1 MFDALRKPRQQP
13 SLDLS
18 NVNLLGDDNPGPA
31 PTPPPAPRRPSAPVK
46 HVEVANS
53 TIQNEIM
60 RLTEHGKALEARIA
74 RDTTEL
80 NEVRATVGAYMAA
93 AKVLASGTVWKEPP
107 AQAPAQPA
115 KPQAPSVASQQPA
128 PVR

>member
-1 MFDALRKPRQQP
+1 MFDALRKPRKQP

-18 NVNLLGDDNPGPA
+18 GINLLGDDNPA
-31 PTPPPAPRRPSAPVK
+31 QTPPPAPRRPTGPVK

-74 RDTTEL
+74 RDTAEL

-93 AKVLASGTVWKEPP
+93 AKVLSTGAVPMQQP
-107 AQAPAQPA
+107 AAQPA
-115 KPQAPSVASQQPA
+115 KPQAPSVAPQQPA